1 MIRLIL
7 INTLEWLR
15 LKFFHIILFLAFL
28 FYILSFLVGSLSFTE
43 QERIFFD
50 FGLGGIELA
59 TVFLATFLS
68 THALYREIERKT
80 ILVLLARPIA
90 RWQLLVGY
98 LGSLMILN
106 LIVIV
111 ILGGI
116 LYIGLEEASQYL
128 PMLLSSL
135 LIIFLKSIVISSF
148 GLVCAVLSRPM
159 FGFVLTLSFWIASYS
174 LPDVIFLA
182 EKLKN
187 EGFILVTKILDF
199 VIPNFYLFNWKN
211 YHYLQS
217 QFVLNEFLWALF
229 HCTIWTSVLF
239 LIASLVFRRKEIV

>member
-15 LKFFHIILFLAFL
+15 LKFFHIILFLAFM
-28 FYILSFLVGSLSFTE
+28 FYALSYLLGSLSFTE

-50 FGLGGIELA
+50 LGLGGIEVA

-80 ILVLLARPIA
+80 ILVLLARPIS

-106 LIVIV
+106 LIVIT

-116 LYIGLEEASQYL
+116 LYVALMDAEQYPVTMLASL
-128 PMLLSSL
+128 F
-135 LIIFLKSIVISSF
+135 IIFLKSIVISSF

-159 FGFVLTLSFWIASYS
+159 FGFVLTITFWIAAYS
-174 LPDVIFLA
+174 LPDIVFLA
-182 EKLKN
+182 DKLQN
-187 EGFILVTKILDF
+187 PILNLITKLLGVI
-199 VIPNFYLFNWKN
+199 IPNFYLFNWKN
-211 YHYLQS
+211 YHYLQAPFIAS
-217 QFVLNEFLWALF
+217 DFLWAVF
-229 HCTIWTSVLF
+229 HCSIWTAVL
-239 LIASLVFRRKEIV
+239 LLLASLFFRRKEIV

>member
-1 MIRLIL
+1 MIRLIMV
-7 INTLEWLR
+7 NTLEWLR

-28 FYILSFLVGSLSFTE
+28 FYALSFLLGSLSFTE

-50 FGLGGIELA
+50 FGLGGIEFA

-80 ILVLLARPIA
+80 ILVLLARPIP

-98 LGSLMILN
+98 LGSLMVLN
-106 LIVIV
+106 LIVIT

-116 LYIGLEEASQYL
+116 LYVSLMSAEQY
-128 PMLLSSL
+128 PITMLSSL
-135 LIIFLKSIVISSF
+135 FIIFLKSIVISSF

-159 FGFVLTLSFWIASYS
+159 FGFVLTITFWIAAYS
-174 LPDVIFLA
+174 LPDIVFLA
-182 EKLKN
+182 DKLKN
-187 EGFILVTKILDF
+187 PGLTLITKVLDI

-211 YHYLQS
+211 YHYLQAPFIMS
-217 QFVLNEFLWALF
+217 DFLWAVF
-229 HCTIWTSVLF
+229 HCTIWSASLLF
-239 LIASLVFRRKEIV
+239 IASLIFRRKEIV